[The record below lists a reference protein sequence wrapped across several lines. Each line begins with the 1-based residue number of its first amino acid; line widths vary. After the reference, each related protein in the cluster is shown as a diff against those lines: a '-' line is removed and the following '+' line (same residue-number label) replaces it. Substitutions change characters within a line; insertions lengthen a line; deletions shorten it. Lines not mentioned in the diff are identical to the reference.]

1 MTKEQKTAVK
11 EKAEKVATFFG
22 YNMGDTASEMLHAI
36 NLREMYCQG
45 YSQAMIDNPSTPSI
59 EYAISVLEEV
69 DSACLKMLVDSGLST
84 EEFAVKAWK
93 QTGWAGKIAA
103 KIQELKS
110 LLK

>member
-1 MTKEQKTAVK
+1 MTKQALQEQHRMIIGIDHGSSDD
-11 EKAEKVATFFG
+11 ATK
-22 YNMGDTASEMLHAI
+22 L
-36 NLREMYCQG
+36 
-45 YSQAMIDNPSTPSI
+45 SI

-93 QTGWAGKIAA
+93 RTGWAGKIAA

>member
-1 MTKEQKTAVK
+1 MKKSKLEDAHIEIWSTDGESSMYKEHTK
-11 EKAEKVATFFG
+11 
-22 YNMGDTASEMLHAI
+22 ASV
-36 NLREMYCQG
+36 
-45 YSQAMIDNPSTPSI
+45 